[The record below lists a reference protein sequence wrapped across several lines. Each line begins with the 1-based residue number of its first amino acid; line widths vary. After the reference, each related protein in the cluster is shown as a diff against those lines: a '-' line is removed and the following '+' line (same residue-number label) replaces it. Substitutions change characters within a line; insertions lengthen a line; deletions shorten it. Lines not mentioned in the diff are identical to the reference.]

1 MTDEKRELRIKDLGQ
16 QINESWDAEELK
28 ALWAEMRGLI
38 LQRSPAQVQAMEKAL
53 GLQ

>member
-38 LQRSPAQVQAMEKAL
+38 LQRSPAQVRKMEQER
-53 GLQ
+53 GLR